1 MNLIIR
7 SNRMPILQNNY
18 HNIDQIIRKIT
29 AETSVT
35 FSITPYKTYHRI
47 GPHNIKSSEQEKL
60 LEALID
66 NKLTFDKHINN
77 LCSKASQKLNALC

>member
-29 AETSVT
+29 QQKSV
-35 FSITPYKTYHRI
+35 
-47 GPHNIKSSEQEKL
+47 
-60 LEALID
+60 
-66 NKLTFDKHINN
+66 
-77 LCSKASQKLNALC
+77 